1 MADQD
6 FTPSSVDIVNIKE
19 YQAKLSTMLK
29 HVLSEDWL

>member
-6 FTPSSVDIVNIKE
+6 FTPSSVDIMKIRE

-29 HVLSEDWL
+29 HMLSKD